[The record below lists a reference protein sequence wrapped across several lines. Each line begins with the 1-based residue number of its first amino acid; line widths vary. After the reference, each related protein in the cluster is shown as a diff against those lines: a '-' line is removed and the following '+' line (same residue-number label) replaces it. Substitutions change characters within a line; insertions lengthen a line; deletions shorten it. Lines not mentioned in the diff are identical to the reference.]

1 MEREI
6 AAVTGKSSAVGPVRW
21 ACLSGSGAGPRIA
34 LELSFS
40 RRKPAFFSRRNDRR
54 RDVTGRCIT
63 LPRIRVAVAFHP
75 GVHALF
81 RVHPGWCWQPLYL
94 DSTVSGSREKG
105 MAPTTYS
112 SPTRAATTETIIG

>member
-6 AAVTGKSSAVGPVRW
+6 EAVTGISSAVGPVRW
-21 ACLSGSGAGPRIA
+21 ACLSGSGAGSRIA

-81 RVHPGWCWQPLYL
+81 RVHPGLVLAAALLGFHGVWI
-94 DSTVSGSREKG
+94 SREG
-105 MAPTTYS
+105 DGTDDV
-112 SPTRAATTETIIG
+112 